1 RRYRDP
7 DLMTSEIQINT
18 KKQHQDLAV
27 EGCEIQNSGFQPERL
42 KKSDGG
48 TARLGGRGE
57 VVGCDVVG
65 GGMTAGGGDGQKR
78 ERAGEGRVSGG
89 DGGRGSDTM

>member
-1 RRYRDP
+1 MEGIEIRSDDRRDP
-7 DLMTSEIQINT
+7 N
-18 KKQHQDLAV
+18 QHQKATPRSGV
-27 EGCEIQNSGFQPERL
+27 EGCEIRNSWFQPERL

-78 ERAGEGRVSGG
+78 ERAGEGRGSGD